1 MQQLPKDVPL
11 LILDHVSLAVPASIY
26 IYCFLRGEMRGDGG
40 ETKTVALHISS
51 YELRATTDYADV
63 LDMHTGWDRESK
75 WMSRMPGRLNDA

>member
-1 MQQLPKDVPL
+1 
-11 LILDHVSLAVPASIY
+11 
-26 IYCFLRGEMRGDGG
+26 MRGDGG